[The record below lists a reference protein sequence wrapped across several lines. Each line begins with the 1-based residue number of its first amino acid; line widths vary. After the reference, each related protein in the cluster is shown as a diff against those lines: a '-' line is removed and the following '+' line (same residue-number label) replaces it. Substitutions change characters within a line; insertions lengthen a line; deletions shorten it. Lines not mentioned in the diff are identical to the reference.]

1 MRLFTIAALL
11 LLVGCVPD
19 EPSAPRLHDIS
30 LYGFDGNHVYGYFYG
45 PPTTLQTAERSL
57 VLSEGRVDDPFA
69 IEGALLVNGEPYL
82 KQAIAALPSPPV
94 EVSRIP
100 MSTDLVVRVHEPVK
114 EVLYF
119 DGQRWFTLLD
129 EGEAGF
135 NARVVPRERIAGL
148 RRVGEL
154 NTAEAGM
161 LERALRG
168 HGPLAVTVLP
178 EPRNRPRMVDGLEEY
193 RRTAL
198 FVQTELPVDRTVT
211 PPPIQELT
219 WDELA
224 RGTQASTGERTEFHL
239 ATSQERFISL
249 WNLAYGRQLN
259 VPPAPSLDF
268 RRDTVVG
275 FFLGQRPT
283 GGYSVTVRDVTLEG
297 GEVYVDVRITEPGP
311 GDITTQALT
320 SPWVLVR
327 VTRPNLNVV
336 WFRDASTGELIGAA
350 RRTE

>member
-1 MRLFTIAALL
+1 MRLLTIAALL
-11 LLVGCVPD
+11 LLIGCAPD

-30 LYGFDGNHVYGYFYG
+30 LYGFEGNHVYGYFYG
-45 PPTTLQTAERSL
+45 PPTTLQAAERSL
-57 VLSEGRVDDPFA
+57 VLTEGSVDDPFA
-69 IEGALLVNGEPYL
+69 VEGALLVNGEPYL
-82 KQAIAALPSPPV
+82 KQPIAALSSPPV
-94 EVSRIP
+94 EVSRIL
-100 MSTDLVVRVHEPVK
+100 MSTDLVVRVQEAVK

-119 DGQRWFTLLD
+119 DGQRWFTLLE
-129 EGEAGF
+129 EGEPGF
-135 NARVVPRERIAGL
+135 SARVVPRERIAGL

-154 NTAEAGM
+154 NTAEAAM
-161 LERALRG
+161 LERVLRG
-168 HGPLAVTVLP
+168 RGPLVVTVLP
-178 EPRNRPRMVDGLEEY
+178 EPRNRPRRVDGLEEY

-198 FVQTELPVDRTVT
+198 FVQTELSVDRTVA

-224 RGTQASTGERTEFHL
+224 RGTQAATGERTEFHL
-239 ATSQERFISL
+239 ATSQERFIRL

-259 VPPAPSLDF
+259 VPPAPSIDF

-283 GGYSVTVRDVTLEG
+283 GGYSVAVRDVTLEG
-297 GEVYVDVRITEPGP
+297 GEVYVDVRITEPRP

-327 VTRPNLNVV
+327 ITRPNLNVV
-336 WFRDASTGELIGAA
+336 WLRDASTGELIGAA
-350 RRTE
+350 RRTD